1 MNPSLLLGKVISK
14 KQLLIN
20 QKQNKMKSLAIS
32 VIERE
37 KVGKSNTRSLRNQGN
52 VPCVLY
58 GGEKQVCF
66 YAHENDFRNLVNTPD
81 VYVVELDISGKK
93 TRAIMKDIQ
102 FHPVTDRILHIDF
115 LEVFEDKEI
124 TISIPVILNGLSI
137 GVRNGGNLMFRRRK
151 IITRGLIENMP
162 DAIEL
167 DIEHLKIGQF
177 IYIKDLDQDGCEFLA
192 PDNSVVV
199 GVKTARAAIEEEVEE
214 DEELEGEEGETT
226 EGGESKSEGDETKQE
241 SPAEEPATE

>member
-1 MNPSLLLGKVISK
+1 
-14 KQLLIN
+14 
-20 QKQNKMKSLAIS
+20 MKSLAIS
-32 VIERE
+32 AKTRK
-37 KVGKSNTRSLRNQGN
+37 KVGKSDSKALRNQGN

-151 IITRGLIENMP
+151 IITRALIENMP

>member
-1 MNPSLLLGKVISK
+1 
-14 KQLLIN
+14 
-20 QKQNKMKSLAIS
+20 MKSLAIS

-81 VYVVELDISGKK
+81 VYVVELDISGNK

-115 LEVFEDKEI
+115 LEVFDDKEI

-199 GVKTARAAIEEEVEE
+199 GVKTARAAVEEEVEE
-214 DEELEGEEGETT
+214 DEELEGDTT

>member
-1 MNPSLLLGKVISK
+1 
-14 KQLLIN
+14 
-20 QKQNKMKSLAIS
+20 MKSLAIS

-66 YAHENDFRNLVNTPD
+66 YAHENDFRNIVNTPD
-81 VYVVELDISGKK
+81 VYVVELDISGNK

-199 GVKTARAAIEEEVEE
+199 GVKTARSAIEEEVEG

-226 EGGESKSEGDETKQE
+226 EGGESKSEGGETKQE

>member
-1 MNPSLLLGKVISK
+1 
-14 KQLLIN
+14 
-20 QKQNKMKSLAIS
+20 MKSLAIS

-151 IITRGLIENMP
+151 IITRALIENMP

>member
-1 MNPSLLLGKVISK
+1 
-14 KQLLIN
+14 
-20 QKQNKMKSLAIS
+20 MKSLAIS

-151 IITRGLIENMP
+151 IITRGLIANMP